1 MAIVQRHGESG
12 RAPTAVRIM
21 CAVIAALALPAAA
34 FADWSTGVDASLR
47 HDSNVGNA
55 QFASDI
61 VADTTLDGRISLFR
75 ILPLDDGYSLTLGGD
90 LGGEVYEHLSG
101 LNNASLDA
109 EVSLKKKW
117 GLGAWVPWM
126 RAGLS
131 AGRSS
136 YADSYRDAW
145 IYHATLAAGRRIDER
160 WNLWAEYQYENLDAK
175 PQPEEVPGLSGDAYS
190 QRSHN
195 LSAHVE
201 YALTSNTY
209 FSAAMLARHG
219 DVVSTSAP
227 NYMVYSASLAL
238 AEDPAFGP
246 DAYAYRITGTTYGLR
261 LGIHFS
267 PTAHSLIGAEF
278 ARFET
283 HADGGNNYTKS
294 VPAITWDYA
303 F

>member
-1 MAIVQRHGESG
+1 
-12 RAPTAVRIM
+12 M
-21 CAVIAALALPAAA
+21 CARAALAALALPAAA
-34 FADWSTGVDASLR
+34 FADWSLGTEAALR
-47 HDSNVGNA
+47 HDNNVGNA
-55 QFASDI
+55 QLASDI
-61 VADTTLDGRISLFR
+61 VADTTLDGRLSVFR
-75 ILPLDDGYSLTLGGD
+75 ILALDGGYSLSLGGD

-101 LNNASLDA
+101 LNNASLEA
-109 EVSLKKKW
+109 QMSLKKKW

-136 YADSYRDAW
+136 YADSYRNAW
-145 IYHATLAAGRRIDER
+145 IFDATLAAGRRIDER
-160 WNLWAEYQYENLDAK
+160 WNLWAEYRYEDLDAQ

-195 LSAHVE
+195 LSANLE
-201 YALTSNTY
+201 YTLTANSY
-209 FSAAMLARHG
+209 FSAALLARHG

-227 NYMVYSASLAL
+227 NYTVYAASLAL

-246 DAYAYRITGTTYGLR
+246 DAYAYRITGTTYGFKV
-261 LGIHFS
+261 GFHFS
-267 PTAHSLIGAEF
+267 PTTHSLLGAEF
-278 ARFET
+278 ERFET

-294 VPAITWDYA
+294 VPAITWNYA